1 MNACENAP
9 SANKRRNKF
18 GIRNATK
25 NACVVAPAPKIE
37 ATSISRTK
45 PVMRDNKV
53 KPLTEAKTRKKF
65 MLLDKRND

>member
-1 MNACENAP
+1 
-9 SANKRRNKF
+9 
-18 GIRNATK
+18 
-25 NACVVAPAPKIE
+25 VVAPAPKIE